1 MKESYSIV
9 LKQLIKFNVK
19 TEQNTYKK
27 QGKKICLNCS
37 ADKREI

>member
-9 LKQLIKFNVK
+9 LKQLIKCSVK

-27 QGKKICLNCS
+27 QGKRKKKS
-37 ADKREI
+37 V